1 MFFYALRG
9 NLGLRIMISVFLIW
23 NLYFLV
29 SVYTGIIWLSA
40 LLMLVAVIAT
50 CYGSFV
56 LCQHRDDVDFGSSFA
71 KEHAF
76 PSNRKNNSATLY
88 MHLLSFLLF
97 FLAPALSAPLSYSSP
112 KLQENLAF
120 SYVGFLLG
128 LTGIV
133 GVLHHFLRKTVDRKT
148 VRTE

>member
-56 LCQHRDDVDFGSSFA
+56 LCQHRDEVVFASPFA

-76 PSNRKNNSATLY
+76 PSNRKNISATFN
-88 MHLLSFLLF
+88 MHLAAFLLF
-97 FLAPALSAPLSYSSP
+97 FLGPALSAPLS
-112 KLQENLAF
+112 
-120 SYVGFLLG
+120 
-128 LTGIV
+128 
-133 GVLHHFLRKTVDRKT
+133 
-148 VRTE
+148 